1 MSDTVYLGYDQEQLD
16 AQLNLRAR
24 WPEHAEYFERWA
36 TESAA
41 FRAATPGRLDLPY
54 GPTPG
59 QTLDLFP
66 VAEAPYPLVAFVHGG
81 YWQSLDKSDFSYLA
95 PRFLERG
102 IGYASLNYDLA
113 PGARI
118 GEMVDQVRRALV
130 WLQAE
135 ADGLGIDPGRIVA
148 AGHSAGGHL
157 VTMAVAT
164 DWAAD
169 FGLAAAPVSAVCSI
183 SGVYDLEPLSLC
195 YQQPVLQIDAATLE
209 AMSPLRQAP
218 LAPVPL
224 VCAVGAEETDEFL
237 RQQAALAESWRSQ
250 GAAVEELVIA
260 AENHFSILDL
270 LLDAQDPLTAR
281 VLSLAGAAGGSAP

>member
-24 WPEHAEYFERWA
+24 WPEHADYFERWA

-41 FRAATPGRLDLPY
+41 FRAATPGRLDLSY

-59 QTLDLFP
+59 QVLDLFP
-66 VAEAPYPLVAFVHGG
+66 AAEAPCPLVAFVHGG

-118 GEMVDQVRRALV
+118 GEMVDQIRRALV

-135 ADGLGIDPGRIVA
+135 AVGLGIDPGRIVA

-237 RQQAALAESWRSQ
+237 RQQAALVESWRSQ
-250 GAAVEELVIA
+250 GAAVEALVIA

-281 VLSLAGAAGGSAP
+281 VLSVAGGSAP